1 MKNCLSLL
9 LIFVSFSS
17 LNSQTRTPK
26 PAVKDSISSEAF
38 MRVIDE
44 TLNAY
49 YADFANQSNFDS
61 IINALEYEPNTIPQ
75 VSDDVYCQR
84 LAKMSEMTPFHLDCN
99 SISLSTIRFFASN
112 RRSFA
117 KVV

>member
-1 MKNCLSLL
+1 MKYCLSV
-9 LIFVSFSS
+9 LISFLFFSGFYA
-17 LNSQTRTPK
+17 QTRKPK

-75 VSDDVYCQR
+75 VSDEVYCQR
-84 LAKMSEMTPFHLDCN
+84 LEKMNEMTPFHLDCN
-99 SISLSTIRFFASN
+99 PISLSTIRFFASKKGQWC
-112 RRSFA
+112 RL
-117 KVV
+117 